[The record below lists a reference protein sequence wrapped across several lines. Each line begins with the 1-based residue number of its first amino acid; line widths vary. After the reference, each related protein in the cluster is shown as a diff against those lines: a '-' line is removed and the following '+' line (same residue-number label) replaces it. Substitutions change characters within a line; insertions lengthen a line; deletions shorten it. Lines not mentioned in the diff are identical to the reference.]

1 MIPGAVHRSP
11 GNCLTAEENHGKP
24 LMKAVQPFIAS
35 NGVPYLQMRLVGS
48 HYTSGMGKE
57 GKDGVTT
64 EFLSP
69 SVL

>member
-35 NGVPYLQMRLVGS
+35 NGVPYLQMRSVGPHS
-48 HYTSGMGKE
+48 TPVWAKE
-57 GKDGVTT
+57 GKKEGIG
-64 EFLSP
+64 LG
-69 SVL
+69 